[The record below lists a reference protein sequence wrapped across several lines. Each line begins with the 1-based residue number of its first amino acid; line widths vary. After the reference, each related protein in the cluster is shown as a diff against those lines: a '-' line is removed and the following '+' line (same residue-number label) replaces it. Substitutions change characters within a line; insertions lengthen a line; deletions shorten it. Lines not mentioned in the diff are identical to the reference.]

1 MQKIKVAF
9 VVNGSRN
16 LNSNVRDL
24 ISLCEKEPLLSV
36 QKHFTTRT
44 KEAIQLAEKCSQEE
58 VDYIVA
64 VGGDGTVNEVL
75 NGMMNYI
82 GKKAALAIVPNGT
95 GNDFLKGTKFPLN
108 FSNFIRA
115 IKEQSTNQI
124 DIAQL
129 NTSSETHY
137 FINIADVG
145 FGGKVVQI
153 LGRQRS
159 FIGGKISYSL
169 AILRA
174 FITYRKP
181 LLEIYT
187 SDFHFKGPVLMIAIC
202 NGSVFGNGLTINP
215 FAKINDG
222 KLNITLLGRVTLIDY
237 VRNLTKLKLGK
248 QIVHPEAKY
257 LETESITIK
266 VIKGNAVS
274 EMDGEYLKE
283 ANIEI
288 SILKNALRLLEY

>member
-1 MQKIKVAF
+1 MQKINVAF
-9 VVNGSRN
+9 IVNGSRN

-24 ISLCEKEPLLSV
+24 ISLCEKEPTLSV
-36 QKHFTTRT
+36 QRHFTTRT
-44 KEAIQLAEKCSQEE
+44 KEAIQLAQHCSQEE
-58 VDYIVA
+58 MDYIVA

-75 NGMMNYI
+75 NGMMHYS
-82 GKKAALAIVPNGT
+82 GKKATLAIVPNGT
-95 GNDFLKGTKFPLN
+95 GNDFLKGTRFPLN
-108 FSNFIRA
+108 FSDFIRA
-115 IKEQSTNQI
+115 IKDHSTKQI
-124 DIAQL
+124 DIAHL
-129 NTSSETHY
+129 NTSSKSHY

-145 FGGKVVQI
+145 IGGKVVQI

-159 FIGGKISYSL
+159 FIGCKISYSI

-237 VRNLTKLKLGK
+237 IRNLTKLKMGK
-248 QIVHPEAKY
+248 QIEHPEAKY
-257 LETESITIK
+257 LETEKVTIK
-266 VIKGNAVS
+266 VIEGKAVS
-274 EMDGEYLKE
+274 EIDGEYLEE

-288 SILKNALRLLEY
+288 SILKNALSVLEY